1 MPTIQGFST
10 LRARSYVFRLPL
22 FTRAMIL
29 VMTAFWL
36 AGLQSA
42 WDVRQWGALIPN
54 ELGLTTMYRVN
65 TFPLIHIN
73 FFHALFNILS
83 LTPLLERFETE
94 FGTLTSFALF
104 FGRKCACLRWDGS
117 LGFVEVWHRLTH
129 VAALTTIPA
138 LIYIFIEK
146 FILRGNT
153 AVMGASIWVFL
164 LLGVEAIRTFKTNPY
179 LVIGTHH
186 VPTWTTPLVLVLVV
200 EALIPSTSFIGHLCG
215 VGTGYLFGLGYLKF
229 LSPPEKALRWIEGRL
244 NLLGRLPH
252 YVSVDQ
258 KTYGRFGVLPT
269 SNSSAS
275 TSTMTPLGLIGST
288 QRLGP

>member
-104 FGRKCACLRWDGS
+104 FGP
-117 LGFVEVWHRLTH
+117 
-129 VAALTTIPA
+129 LTTIPA

-186 VPTWTTPLVLVLVV
+186 VPTWTTPLVLVLVI

-229 LSPPEKALRWIEGRL
+229 LSPPEKALRWIESRL